1 MFEVHQPHRFKQ
13 DFGVIDRQ
21 GRIEEKESAKAWHG

>member
-13 DFGVIDRQ
+13 DFRVIDRQ
-21 GRIEEKESAKAWHG
+21 GENEENESAKA